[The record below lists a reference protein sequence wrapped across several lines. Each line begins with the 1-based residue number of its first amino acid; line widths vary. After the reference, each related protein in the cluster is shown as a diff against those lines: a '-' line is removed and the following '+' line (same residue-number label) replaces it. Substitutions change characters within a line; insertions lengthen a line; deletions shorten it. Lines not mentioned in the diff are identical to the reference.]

1 MEGRKEKNMGT
12 HTHGGSYA
20 HRETCT
26 EEERQGEKRRGGG
39 KAELEKT
46 RRRQSPKRQI
56 QSEKREGGRVTET
69 ERRRGENWKK
79 QTSTDRNPQEQN
91 SERRPTPP
99 QSWTV
104 LLPNCPD
111 PETWTALFAPNSRG
125 LGVRWGPTH
134 LVRLERGLISQ
145 IQDRCVLSPSHK
157 PGASGGFLWARHNC
171 RKCLTYIH

>member
-26 EEERQGEKRRGGG
+26 EEERRGEKRRGGG

-69 ERRRGENWKK
+69 EGAKTGRNKHPQTEIRRSKTVRE
-79 QTSTDRNPQEQN
+79 DA
-91 SERRPTPP
+91 PP
-99 QSWTV
+99 AQSWTV

-111 PETWTALFAPNSRG
+111 PETWTALFAPTHED
-125 LGVRWGPTH
+125 WG
-134 LVRLERGLISQ
+134 
-145 IQDRCVLSPSHK
+145 
-157 PGASGGFLWARHNC
+157 
-171 RKCLTYIH
+171 

>member
-69 ERRRGENWKK
+69 ERRGENWKK

-111 PETWTALFAPNSRG
+111 PETWTALFAPTHED
-125 LGVRWGPTH
+125 WG
-134 LVRLERGLISQ
+134 
-145 IQDRCVLSPSHK
+145 
-157 PGASGGFLWARHNC
+157 
-171 RKCLTYIH
+171 